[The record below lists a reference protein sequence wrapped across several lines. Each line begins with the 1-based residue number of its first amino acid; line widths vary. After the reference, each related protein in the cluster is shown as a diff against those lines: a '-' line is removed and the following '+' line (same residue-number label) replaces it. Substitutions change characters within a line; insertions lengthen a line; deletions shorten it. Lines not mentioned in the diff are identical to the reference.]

1 MSGKRGRASALREN
15 NYGSSGS
22 FDKYFNSRHNKKPTL
37 KNKSKDNGSS
47 SAINKEKVREG
58 LNENKKYESIN
69 KLSKRGGE
77 WDSVYKKSEKSGIS
91 TKKLEI
97 VSRKLGNS
105 HVINEYGFKPH
116 VKVVTSQYNDLK
128 QKGYL
133 PNTHIKEFGV
143 IASSPNVKGNYNPKN
158 KSYNININS
167 LGLPSIERSMRTGKL
182 AGTTFKDVITH
193 ELGHAVY
200 FQNKVGRKYTLVNG
214 KKKALKFSNKE
225 TQIRGAY
232 ARMLRDLRKQ
242 MKSGSTK
249 SLSSYAYSHNKAIK
263 KGKTKIDR
271 QKARKRA
278 YHETFAEGY
287 VNYVNYSKGKTST
300 LHPTGKIVGRF
311 IKTLNSL

>member
-37 KNKSKDNGSS
+37 KNRSKSSDSG

-91 TKKLEI
+91 TKKLEV

-133 PNTHIKEFGV
+133 PNTHIKEYVPLYISSFIVFLGFDSNLV
-143 IASSPNVKGNYNPKN
+143 AKVLLVSASSQGQAY
-158 KSYNININS
+158 
-167 LGLPSIERSMRTGKL
+167 GLW
-182 AGTTFKDVITH
+182 
-193 ELGHAVY
+193 
-200 FQNKVGRKYTLVNG
+200 
-214 KKKALKFSNKE
+214 
-225 TQIRGAY
+225 
-232 ARMLRDLRKQ
+232 
-242 MKSGSTK
+242 
-249 SLSSYAYSHNKAIK
+249 
-263 KGKTKIDR
+263 
-271 QKARKRA
+271 
-278 YHETFAEGY
+278 
-287 VNYVNYSKGKTST
+287 
-300 LHPTGKIVGRF
+300 
-311 IKTLNSL
+311 